1 MIGIDL
7 LIKITFRDNSCS
19 APASVHG
26 ALKGIVV
33 TIDQHKTVQKGPA
46 VVLSLWTNF
55 ASNTKILEDSSTMA
69 CSAKLQEFL
78 TLTAMTADVCLLAT
92 VAATHH

>member
-46 VVLSLWTNF
+46 VVLSL
-55 ASNTKILEDSSTMA
+55 
-69 CSAKLQEFL
+69 
-78 TLTAMTADVCLLAT
+78 
-92 VAATHH
+92 